1 MLIFRPT
8 RKPAKRLI
16 YLALARDCELS
27 RGKKVGVDFGCK
39 SMKNRRL
46 FKTQEYYG
54 VDLERAALDKGLA
67 LYPDA
72 KAVHAKIED
81 AELPPADFAIC
92 INVFGATNFGDSS
105 SLDVVHR
112 IIEGI
117 APGGVLLMTFKRKG
131 SRYDISKYVD
141 LLRASFREVDVM
153 PITLTLS
160 SSPLAWFKAR
170 RHLHNPTTADN
181 PKRLYCRCVGKL

>member
-16 YLALARDCELS
+16 YLALTRDCELS

-92 INVFGATNFGDSS
+92 INVFGATNFGDFEFSRRGPS
-105 SLDVVHR
+105 HYRGYRSGRCAFDDFQ
-112 IIEGI
+112 E
-117 APGGVLLMTFKRKG
+117 KG
-131 SRYDISKYVD
+131 K
-141 LLRASFREVDVM
+141 
-153 PITLTLS
+153 
-160 SSPLAWFKAR
+160 PL
-170 RHLHNPTTADN
+170 RHLQA
-181 PKRLYCRCVGKL
+181 CRPSPRFLP